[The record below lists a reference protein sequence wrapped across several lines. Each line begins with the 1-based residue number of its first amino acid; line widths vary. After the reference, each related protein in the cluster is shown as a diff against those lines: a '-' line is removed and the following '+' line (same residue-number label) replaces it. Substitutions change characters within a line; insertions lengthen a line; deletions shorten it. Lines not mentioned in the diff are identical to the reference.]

1 GAFLMENQELL
12 KKQLEKLRAEH
23 ATLESRLKELTASP
37 VVDQLCV
44 QRLKRKKLHLKDE
57 ITKIAED
64 SYRITMA
71 VAGFRREDLNV
82 TLQDNVLIISG
93 KADLKDDSVE
103 YLHRGIAGRA
113 FERHFQLADFIK
125 VIGAAMEHGLLKVN
139 LQREVPEAMK
149 PRTINIEDEENK
161 SKLIEQ

>member
-1 GAFLMENQELL
+1 MTNYD
-12 KKQLEKLRAEH
+12 
-23 ATLESRLKELTASP
+23 LTPLFRSSVGFDNMMHMLDSALSADGSGSSYP
-37 VVDQLCV
+37 PYNI
-44 QRLKRKKLHLKDE
+44 E
-57 ITKIAED
+57 KIAED